1 MNITTN
7 ATIRVTIIIPINTGS
22 LFYLSSILFPIN
34 RFWYIALQKPPW
46 TSSGMIIG
54 II

>member
-1 MNITTN
+1 MRKSSIMLFLLTY
-7 ATIRVTIIIPINTGS
+7 G